1 MSSASADII
10 KVRLPRPADR
20 RGTTTRKAPATRR
33 PARINLVGDDS
44 VNTRLCAETRPTPLK
59 RADAVAALWIPE
71 AVHAMCADRVDAHG
85 RDHGDAVRD
94 SHDEAPLLNG
104 SDGGLCADDQKR
116 DEHNSKYPDTG
127 QEIGL
132 GVSVQHVSAPSRDG
146 AVANVKGNAD
156 ESSDDD
162 DEKETRTSKGH
173 DRVADD
179 HRRHGPESAR
189 GRLVYRGSDGCTASG
204 GAPRGDASDLINGA
218 GGIPSADDKGTGDVV
233 HTDVDV
239 DAVLGAS
246 VVGAVDSDGD
256 NNNTD
261 EGDSSGDEDSDDD
274 SVDSR
279 DRSTDDSDHKDPTSD
294 GNDSGVDRDQH
305 SEDARESEEE
315 DDPDGAYTCDSDDD
329 DDDDK
334 SDEQYDGGED
344 GSGGDGNDEASDG
357 TAAREQRRPQ
367 RRSRRVGAGADATVD
382 DGIWRRARVPPSQR
396 VPLDEH
402 LVDEARR
409 GTLTVEAL
417 DAVDPTVALRLAT
430 VDAARPTVERW
441 WGHPVRGLPM
451 VAGPD
456 PAVPY
461 ALLPHQVHAM
471 RWMRAREALSPGRI
485 YGVAG
490 GILSLRMGMG
500 KTLTSLAHILS
511 APRGEMPTLVLCS
524 ARVLQEWHTSG
535 VAKFFGAVDA
545 DGAPLVRA
553 LYFHR
558 DYMTAAAMRAVDRR
572 ALGTHDI
579 VLTTYDM
586 CLAECRR
593 GHYDEDCLERG
604 PKGRVTAVHA
614 RARSRADNPGLVG
627 GAVLYGT
634 LWERIVCDESQRF
647 ANPTTSI
654 YRAVMALY
662 GRYKWCL
669 TGTPIR
675 NSHTD
680 IWAQMRFLGY
690 TGIASRAVWKRDG
703 PTFYTRHRLSEA
715 VLVMGYGDHNDAGH
729 GSTGDH
735 GGDDGGL
742 DGRALAVPSAPRV
755 DQTRPPRASDRRRP
769 DGSLPGPTGTAT
781 RPPSGSTAVATIQ
794 LPPIRHR
801 EVIVTLS
808 ASERQTYDAV
818 LALARSALDD
828 MRAQTS
834 NFACVLSMFT
844 RLRQVAVA
852 AHVMTLGDG
861 TSTRDEIM
869 RVLRRADESLAT
881 TGSVVPR
888 EDPGAR
894 ATSMTP
900 GATIA
905 MDATP
910 PSRAPARTPA
920 APTMSTTARSD
931 HQPPP
936 PSWSADADRAV
947 SGAGHTVTTT
957 KTVVRGQQ
965 RTTVTT
971 TVTSAPAS
979 GTRVAPSPR
988 TDTAAGDPDTLRV
1001 FMQRQRR
1008 RLPDSMG
1015 APAMQPEPPATHAT
1029 IEIVDDHETD
1039 ADRAADDARESGMG
1053 LAMWCLDRR
1062 SRAGIGSAK
1071 MRAITRILGQ
1081 VPHDEKA
1088 LVFSSFAACLDLV
1101 ADAMAA
1107 RLPAVGVVQIDGDTP
1122 RRDRDERLRA
1132 FRAAGG
1138 PRVLLMT
1145 YKVGAE
1151 GLNLAEAN
1159 HCVCVEPWWT
1169 KAVHEQAYSRCWRVG
1184 QRRPVTVY
1192 NIIAAGT
1199 MEQRVVQVARDK
1211 SATAAAYM
1219 ASSASSRDAAAA
1231 ASRRAGGETALDL
1244 ATLSRIIG

>member
-1 MSSASADII
+1 MNSASADSIT
-10 KVRLPRPADR
+10 VRLPRPAAR
-20 RGTTTRKAPATRR
+20 RGATTRKASAARR
-33 PARINLVGDDS
+33 PARINLIGDDN
-44 VNTRLCAETRPTPLK
+44 VRTRSCAETRPTPLK
-59 RADAVAALWIPE
+59 RADAVAALWVPE
-71 AVHAMCADRVDAHG
+71 TVRTARDDHVNMHESDHEGAARDAH
-85 RDHGDAVRD
+85 DK
-94 SHDEAPLLNG
+94 SPLLNDSG
-104 SDGGLCADDQKR
+104 GDLWPRNRTRGERDGRHAGA
-116 DEHNSKYPDTG
+116 G
-127 QEIGL
+127 QGVDL
-132 GVSVQHVSAPSRDG
+132 GERTRQTAAPSHNG
-146 AVANVKGNAD
+146 AVANAEKNAD
-156 ESSDDD
+156 ESGD
-162 DEKETRTSKGH
+162 DEKEIGAANGR
-173 DRVADD
+173 D
-179 HRRHGPESAR
+179 HA
-189 GRLVYRGSDGCTASG
+189 
-204 GAPRGDASDLINGA
+204 A
-218 GGIPSADDKGTGDVV
+218 GVNVG
-233 HTDVDV
+233 
-239 DAVLGAS
+239 AVLGAVDR
-246 VVGAVDSDGD
+246 VVVDAVNDDVD
-256 NNNTD
+256 NTD
-261 EGDSSGDEDSDDD
+261 EGDSSGSEDDDGNSVHSDSRSSSDDGNGD
-274 SVDSR
+274 HDHDGDDDDDDR
-279 DRSTDDSDHKDPTSD
+279 DIDDEGDRPSPIPD
-294 GNDSGVDRDQH
+294 GNDGGIDHRRH
-305 SEDARESEEE
+305 NKDARESE
-315 DDPDGAYTCDSDDD
+315 DDDEPDGAYTCDKSDDESEGE
-329 DDDDK
+329 
-334 SDEQYDGGED
+334 SDEQYDASDD
-344 GSGGDGNDEASDG
+344 GSDDDGDDEASDS
-357 TAAREQRRPQ
+357 TVALWRQRSQRRAREA
-367 RRSRRVGAGADATVD
+367 GAGTDATVD
-382 DGIWRRARVPPSQR
+382 DGIWRRARVPPSQC
-396 VPLDEH
+396 VPLDER

-417 DAVDPTVALRLAT
+417 GAVDPTVALRLAT
-430 VDAARPTVERW
+430 VDAARPIVERW

-456 PAVPY
+456 PAAPY
-461 ALLPHQVHAM
+461 SLLPHQVHAV

-500 KTLTSLAHILS
+500 KTLTALTHILS
-511 APRGEMPTLVLCS
+511 APRGQMPTLVLCS
-524 ARVLQEWHTSG
+524 ARVLQEWHASG

-572 ALGTHDI
+572 ALGAYDI

-634 LWERIVCDESQRF
+634 LWERVVCDESQRF

-703 PTFYTRHRLSEA
+703 PTFYTRHRLAEA
-715 VLVMGYGDHNDAGH
+715 VLVMGYGDHADDNSIGDRGDRVSPMS
-729 GSTGDH
+729 ST
-735 GGDDGGL
+735 
-742 DGRALAVPSAPRV
+742 PRT
-755 DQTRPPRASDRRRP
+755 DQTHPPHTSDRRRP
-769 DGSLPGPTGTAT
+769 DGSPPGPTGAAAT
-781 RPPSGSTAVATIQ
+781 PPSGSTAAATIR

-808 ASERQTYDAV
+808 APERQTYDAV

-900 GATIA
+900 GATVA
-905 MDATP
+905 MDTAP
-910 PSRAPARTPA
+910 PPPAPARMPP
-920 APTMSTTARSD
+920 APTAPATVSGD
-931 HQPPP
+931 HQPPLP
-936 PSWSADADRAV
+936 TTTAGTDHT
-947 SGAGHTVTTT
+947 GAGHTVTTT
-957 KTVVRGQQ
+957 TKTVVRGHQ
-965 RTTVTT
+965 RTTMTT
-971 TVTSAPAS
+971 TVTSVPTP
-979 GTRVAPSPR
+979 GTRVAPWPR
-988 TDTAAGDPDTLRV
+988 TDAAASDPDTLRV
-1001 FMQRQRR
+1001 FTQRQRR
-1008 RLPDSMG
+1008 RLPASMQTS
-1015 APAMQPEPPATHAT
+1015 ATQSEMPAAHAT
-1029 IEIVDDHETD
+1029 IEIVDDPETD

-1101 ADAMAA
+1101 ADAVSA
-1107 RLPAVGVVQIDGDTP
+1107 RLPTMGVVQIDGDTP
-1122 RRDRDERLRA
+1122 KRDRDERLRA

-1231 ASRRAGGETALDL
+1231 ASRRTGGETALDL